1 MHPTRRRLI
10 AAAAPAL
17 LLPAVAF
24 GQGLDFSGPVPEDEP
39 IRDAAP
45 ETPAPPAA
53 EAPPAPD
60 LRFAERALGRAD
72 ARLTV
77 VEYFSLTCGHC
88 AAFHRETFPRV
99 RSELVETGRVRI
111 LFRDFPLDQLALAAH
126 MVSRVVAP
134 ERYVGFLSLLFEQ
147 QGRWAL
153 ARGADHL
160 GELARL
166 AALAGVSRAQFD
178 ATLADQA
185 LARSV
190 LEARQRGE
198 QEHGVNSTPTFVFG
212 TRVVP
217 GNMTFARF
225 AELAAAAGA

>member
-1 MHPTRRRLI
+1 MNPTRRLLL
-10 AAAAPAL
+10 ATAPAVLAAPAL
-17 LLPAVAF
+17 
-24 GQGLDFSGPVPEDEP
+24 GQTDPLTGPVPEDEP

-45 ETPAPPAA
+45 AA
-53 EAPPAPD
+53 EAPAQPAPAPAPD
-60 LRFAERALGRAD
+60 LRFADRALGRDD
-72 ARLTV
+72 ARVTV

-88 AAFHRETFPRV
+88 AAFHRETFPQV
-99 RSELVETGRVRI
+99 RSQLVETGRVRI

-126 MVSRVVAP
+126 MLTRVVP
-134 ERYVGFLSLLFEQ
+134 PDRYLGFLTLLFEQ
-147 QGRWAL
+147 QNRWAL

-185 LARSV
+185 LARAV
-190 LEARQRGE
+190 LEARQRGQ

>member
-17 LLPAVAF
+17 LLPAAAF
-24 GQGLDFSGPVPEDEP
+24 GQGLDFSAAVPEDEA
-39 IRDAAP
+39 IRDPAP
-45 ETPAPPAA
+45 EAPPAA
-53 EAPPAPD
+53 DAPAAPPQD
-60 LRFAERALGRAD
+60 LRFAERALGRPD
-72 ARLTV
+72 ARVTV
-77 VEYFSLTCGHC
+77 IEYFSLTCGHC
-88 AAFHRETFPRV
+88 AAFHRETFPQV
-99 RSELVETGRVRI
+99 RSQLVETGRVRI

-126 MVSRVVAP
+126 MISRVVAP

-147 QGRWAL
+147 QNRWAL
-153 ARGADHL
+153 ARGADHA

-185 LARSV
+185 LARSI
-190 LEARQRGE
+190 LEARQRAQ
-198 QEHGVNSTPTFVFG
+198 QEHGVNSTPSFVFG
-212 TRVVP
+212 TRMVP
-217 GNMTFARF
+217 GNMNFARF